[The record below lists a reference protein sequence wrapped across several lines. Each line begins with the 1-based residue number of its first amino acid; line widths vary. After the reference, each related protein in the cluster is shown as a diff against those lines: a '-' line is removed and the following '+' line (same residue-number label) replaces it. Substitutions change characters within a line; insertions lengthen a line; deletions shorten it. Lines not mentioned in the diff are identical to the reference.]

1 MKFIT
6 LTKLNENLKNFFSS
20 IIKPYID
27 KEFIKVEADL
37 EPNLESNHNVTINA
51 SNYTDPVEIIPE
63 QGKDGMEKATVSITN
78 IPKEPNLESN
88 HSVTI
93 DASSYTAPVEITPEQ
108 GKDGMEKA
116 TVSITNI
123 PKETT
128 VEPIEV
134 YSWGYNK
141 VITTTKVPGKVKH
154 WYEPQKP
161 GGAGSAYDAHPY
173 PEESDYGVTA
183 EVKNSFGELSFWIN
197 NSNQGKIDRN
207 GDPILL
213 YPNGQ

>member
-6 LTKLNENLKNFFSS
+6 LTKLNENLRSFFSS

-27 KEFIKVEADL
+27 KEFTKVEADL
-37 EPNLESNHNVTINA
+37 EPNLESNHSVTIDA
-51 SNYTDPVEIIPE
+51 SSYAEPVEIIPE
-63 QGKDGMEKATVSITN
+63 QGKDGMEKATVSIEN

-88 HSVTI
+88 HNVTI

-134 YSWGYNK
+134 YSWGFNRA
-141 VITTTKVPGKVKH
+141 VTTTKEKGKVKH
-154 WYEPQKP
+154 WYETQRNTNL
-161 GGAGSAYDAHPY
+161 SYQVHTDEHDYDTG
-173 PEESDYGVTA
+173 EIKKSG
-183 EVKNSFGELSFWIN
+183 GELTFWVNGSNIGRID
-197 NSNQGKIDRN
+197 NSGY
-207 GDPILL
+207 PVLL

>member
-6 LTKLNENLKNFFSS
+6 FTKLNENLRSFFSS

-27 KEFIKVEADL
+27 KEFTKVEADL
-37 EPNLESNHNVTINA
+37 EPNLESNHSVTIDA
-51 SNYTDPVEIIPE
+51 SSYAAPVEIIPE

-88 HSVTI
+88 HNVTI
-93 DASSYTAPVEITPEQ
+93 NASNYTDPVEIMPEQ

-128 VEPIEV
+128 VEPIKV
-134 YSWGYNK
+134 YSWGYDSA
-141 VITTTKVPGKVKH
+141 ITTTKELGPVKR
-154 WYEPQKP
+154 WYEPLKP
-161 GGAGSAYDAHPY
+161 GVQNSAFIEHVVTDGSCVIKNYSGKPCLFTDKSNKGGY
-173 PEESDYGVTA
+173 MDNEELCV
-183 EVKNSFGELSFWIN
+183 SF
-197 NSNQGKIDRN
+197 
-207 GDPILL
+207 

>member
-6 LTKLNENLKNFFSS
+6 LTKLNENLRSFFSS

-27 KEFIKVEADL
+27 KEFTKVEADL
-37 EPNLESNHNVTINA
+37 
-51 SNYTDPVEIIPE
+51 
-63 QGKDGMEKATVSITN
+63 
-78 IPKEPNLESN
+78 EPNLESN

-93 DASSYTAPVEITPEQ
+93 DASNYTAPVEITPEQ

-116 TVSITNI
+116 TVSIANI

-141 VITTTKVPGKVKH
+141 VITTTKVPGKVGH

-173 PEESDYGVTA
+173 PDEYDYVTG
-183 EVKNSFGELSFWIN
+183 EIKSRFGELSFWIN
-197 NSNQGKIDRN
+197 NSNQGKIDNN
-207 GDPILL
+207 GEPILL

>member
-27 KEFIKVEADL
+27 KEFTKVEADL

-51 SNYTDPVEIIPE
+51 SNYTEPVEIMPE

-78 IPKEPNLESN
+78 IPKEPNLEFN

-116 TVSITNI
+116 TVSIENI

-128 VEPIEV
+128 VEPIKV
-134 YSWGYNK
+134 YSWGFNRA
-141 VITTTKVPGKVKH
+141 ITTTKELGVPIKR
-154 WYEPQKP
+154 WYEPLKP
-161 GGAGSAYDAHPY
+161 GVQNQAFIEHVEDGVIKIYSGKPCFYAGNNNMGYMDN
-173 PEESDYGVTA
+173 EEFCV
-183 EVKNSFGELSFWIN
+183 SF
-197 NSNQGKIDRN
+197 
-207 GDPILL
+207 

>member
-6 LTKLNENLKNFFSS
+6 LTKLNENLRSFFSS

-27 KEFIKVEADL
+27 KEFTKVEADL
-37 EPNLESNHNVTINA
+37 
-51 SNYTDPVEIIPE
+51 
-63 QGKDGMEKATVSITN
+63 
-78 IPKEPNLESN
+78 EPNLESN

-93 DASSYTAPVEITPEQ
+93 DASSYAEPVEIIPEQ

-128 VEPIEV
+128 VEPIKV
-134 YSWGYNK
+134 YSWGFNK
-141 VITTTKVPGKVKH
+141 AITTTKELGVPIKR
-154 WYEPQKP
+154 WYEPLKP
-161 GGAGSAYDAHPY
+161 GVQNQAFIEHVEDCVIKIYSGKPCFYAGNKNMGYMDN
-173 PEESDYGVTA
+173 EEFCV
-183 EVKNSFGELSFWIN
+183 SF
-197 NSNQGKIDRN
+197 
-207 GDPILL
+207 